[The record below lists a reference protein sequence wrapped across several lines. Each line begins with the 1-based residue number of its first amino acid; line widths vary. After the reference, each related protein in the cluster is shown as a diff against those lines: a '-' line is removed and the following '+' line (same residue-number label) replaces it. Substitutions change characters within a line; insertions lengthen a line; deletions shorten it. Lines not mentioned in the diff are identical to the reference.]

1 MDDQYAQQRE
11 DLFRQIQLVL
21 DGYPETVVLQVIA
34 RTLVV
39 IIGIGAPDIHR
50 AEMLLNS
57 LPADMKPLL
66 HAEWGNLRAHR
77 EKAAA
82 QSDDGPPVAN
92 DA

>member
-1 MDDQYAQQRE
+1 MAEEHAQQRE

-21 DGYPETVVLQVIA
+21 GGYPEAVVLQVIL

-39 IIGIGAPDIHR
+39 IIGVGAPDFHR
-50 AEMLLNS
+50 AEAILSS
-57 LPADMKPLL
+57 LPSELEPIL
-66 HAEWGNLRAHR
+66 HAEWNKLRAHR

-82 QSDDGPPVAN
+82 LFGSGPVAN